1 MYDADL
7 HRIAYKR
14 VRTKARFRKHLGV
27 YLVMGTFF
35 FILNMLTDRHD
46 LWFYWPM
53 LGWGLGLSM
62 HYLRAY
68 GLPGSDPD
76 EWEEKQ
82 MQKELARL
90 ERHRYHQPPTRRNE
104 TRRDEEVAMELK
116 QLEKAYQAQKP
127 YRDDELV

>member
-76 EWEEKQ
+76 EWEEKE
-82 MQKELARL
+82 MRKEMDRL
-90 ERHRYHQPPTRRNE
+90 ERRRMPRPTVTKKQPDPTLE
-104 TRRDEEVAMELK
+104 LRD
-116 QLEKAYQAQKP
+116 LERAYEAQKP